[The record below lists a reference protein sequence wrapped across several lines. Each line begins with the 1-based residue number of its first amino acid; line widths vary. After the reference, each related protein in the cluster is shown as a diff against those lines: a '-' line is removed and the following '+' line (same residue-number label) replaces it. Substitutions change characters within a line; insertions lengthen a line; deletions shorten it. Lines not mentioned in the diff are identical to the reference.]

1 MKRSDAAVSVIL
13 IGLAGFILLESRHL
27 SFGTMRVPQTAFFPK
42 ILAVLLLIFSGIALL
57 QALIGPRIRQAA
69 LEPLAAEG
77 WIKNRRDFGS
87 DGGFAFVLERAG
99 FFLTTFLLMVL
110 LLRAIEAQRWSKVIG
125 IAVATALISYAI
137 FGWLLGI
144 HSPHRHLGNLRWIS
158 SPMSRSASRSHSR
171 RQICSFAFSDP
182 WSARWSAYCRAWVQ
196 SARSRF
202 CCH

>member
-57 QALIGPRIRQAA
+57 QALLGPQSASRS
-69 LEPLAAEG
+69 EPLAAEG
-77 WIKNRRDFGS
+77 WTRIGATLATMV
-87 DGGFAFVLERAG
+87 GFAFVLERAG
-99 FFLTTFLLMVL
+99 FFLTHLSFDDLAAACDRGSEVVQSHRHRCGDGAD
-110 LLRAIEAQRWSKVIG
+110 LLRH
-125 IAVATALISYAI
+125 
-137 FGWLLGI
+137 FWLASRYS
-144 HSPHRHLGNLRWIS
+144 SPHRHLGNLRWIS

-171 RQICSFAFSDP
+171 RQICFFAFSDP

>member
-57 QALIGPRIRQAA
+57 QAIIGTKSSTRS
-69 LEPLAAEG
+69 EPLAAEG
-77 WIKNRRDFGS
+77 WTRIGATLATMV
-87 DGGFAFVLERAG
+87 GFAFVLERAG
-99 FFLTTFLLMVL
+99 FFLTTFLLMIL

-144 HSPHRHLGNLRWIS
+144 PLPTGIFG
-158 SPMSRSASRSHSR
+158 
-171 RQICSFAFSDP
+171 I
-182 WSARWSAYCRAWVQ
+182 
-196 SARSRF
+196 
-202 CCH
+202 

>member
-42 ILAVLLLIFSGIALL
+42 ILAVLLLIFSGISLL
-57 QALIGPRIRQAA
+57 QAIGPESSIRS
-69 LEPLAAEG
+69 EPLTAEG
-77 WIKNRRDFGS
+77 WTRIGATLATMV
-87 DGGFAFVLERAG
+87 GFAFVLERAG
-99 FFLTTFLLMVL
+99 FFLTTFLLMIL

-144 HSPHRHLGNLRWIS
+144 PLPTGILGI
-158 SPMSRSASRSHSR
+158 
-171 RQICSFAFSDP
+171 
-182 WSARWSAYCRAWVQ
+182 
-196 SARSRF
+196 
-202 CCH
+202 